1 MMKNWKFILIRV
13 LWLIG
18 ALLLITLFVF
28 AWKGKSNKKCNAIQI
43 ELTGNS
49 NGFLFMDEK
58 EILKFIN
65 EKGVKVGMSISDVN
79 LIQLEKELNEI
90 KWVENTNIYFD
101 NLQQLQVKIE
111 QRLPV
116 ARLFTVSGN
125 SFYIDKEAT
134 RLPLRQLSVIRLP
147 IFTGFPSDQEK
158 LSKPDSI
165 LLNDI
170 LHFALIVKQDSF
182 FLSQIAQI
190 NIAPNGDFEMIPA
203 LGDHTVLFGSIENI
217 ENKLNRLYT
226 FYKKV
231 WPSSGINAYQ
241 VLDLRFDHQL
251 VALKK
256 GLMPIEYSAGA
267 LPDLK
272 PFNFSDSVMNTEPVQ
287 SRELMLKNEPN
298 SITDSVVKTPI
309 KKNEPTTKTTSLSTI
324 NKSKVV
330 KANVPKAT
338 VNSSPKTSK
347 NGKSKTVK
355 NDKLGPVKNANKLNN
370 KSNNNTLKQEKKSAK
385 AEMPKKTPSNN
396 N

>member
-1 MMKNWKFILIRV
+1 MES
-13 LWLIG
+13 
-18 ALLLITLFVF
+18 LLIMCCFLLSLICLFLILNHL
-28 AWKGKSNKKCNAIQI
+28 KNYLDKINSD
-43 ELTGNS
+43 ELNDLS
-49 NGFLFMDEK
+49 EEK
-58 EILKFIN
+58 
-65 EKGVKVGMSISDVN
+65 
-79 LIQLEKELNEI
+79 QLNEI

-165 LLNDI
+165 LLKDI

-251 VALKK
+251 LALKK
-256 GLMPIEYSAGA
+256 GLLPIDYSGGA

-272 PFNFSDSVMNTEPVQ
+272 PLNFSDSISITEPVQ
-287 SRELMLKNEPN
+287 SMEVMSKNEPN
-298 SITDSVVKTPI
+298 RKTDSVVNTPI
-309 KKNEPTTKTTSLSTI
+309 KKNESTTKTAGSTKI
-324 NKSKVV
+324 NKPKVV
-330 KANVPKAT
+330 TTNTPKTA
-338 VNSSPKTSK
+338 VSISPKTSK
-347 NGKSKTVK
+347 KDKSKTIK
-355 NDKLGPVKNANKLNN
+355 NDKPVPVKNANKLNN
-370 KSNNNTLKQEKKSAK
+370 KSINNTLKQEKKSAK

>member
-1 MMKNWKFILIRV
+1 MKNWKFILIRI

-18 ALLLITLFVF
+18 AMLLITLFVF
-28 AWKGKSNKKCNAIQI
+28 AWQGKSSKKCNAIQI

-58 EILKFIN
+58 EVLKFIN
-65 EKGVKVGMSISDVN
+65 DKGVKVGMSISDIN
-79 LIQLEKELNEI
+79 LIQLEKQLNEI
-90 KWVENTNIYFD
+90 QWVEHTNIYFD
-101 NLQQLQVKIE
+101 NLQQLQVIIE

-116 ARLFTVSGN
+116 ARVFTVSGN
-125 SFYIDKEAT
+125 SFYIDKTAT

-147 IFTGFPSDQEK
+147 IFTGFPSEQDK
-158 LSKPDSI
+158 LSKPDSV

-170 LHFALIVKQDSF
+170 MHFALIVKQDSF

-203 LGDHTVLFGSIENI
+203 LGDHTVLFGTVENI
-217 ENKLNRLYT
+217 EDKLNRLYT

-251 VALKK
+251 LALKK
-256 GLMPIEYSAGA
+256 GLMPIEYAPGA

-272 PFNFSDSVMNTEPVQ
+272 PFNISDSVSIPDTLQTKEIPLKKEPI
-287 SRELMLKNEPN
+287 K
-298 SITDSVVKTPI
+298 ITDTVTKTTI
-309 KKNEPTTKTTSLSTI
+309 KKNEPAIKISTNS
-324 NKSKVV
+324 NKDKPKAVV
-330 KANVPKAT
+330 K
-338 VNSSPKTSK
+338 SSPKPIINNK
-347 NGKSKTVK
+347 LKGDKKDKPKTVK
-355 NDKLGPVKNANKLNN
+355 NDKVKTVKNANNLNN
-370 KSNNNTLKQEKKSAK
+370 KSINNTLKQEKKSAK

>member
-1 MMKNWKFILIRV
+1 MKNWKFILIRI
-13 LWLIG
+13 LWSIG
-18 ALLLITLFVF
+18 AILLITLFVF
-28 AWKGKSNKKCNAIQI
+28 AWQGKSSKKCNAIQI

-58 EILKFIN
+58 EVLKFIN
-65 EKGVKVGMSISDVN
+65 DKGVKVGMSISDIN
-79 LIQLEKELNEI
+79 LIQLEKQLNEI
-90 KWVENTNIYFD
+90 QWVEHTNIYFD
-101 NLQQLQVKIE
+101 NLQQLQVIIE

-116 ARLFTVSGN
+116 ARVFTVAGN
-125 SFYIDKEAT
+125 SFYIDKTAT

-147 IFTGFPSDQEK
+147 IFTGFPSEQEK

-165 LLNDI
+165 LLSDI

-203 LGDHTVLFGSIENI
+203 LGDHTVLFGTVENI
-217 ENKLNRLYT
+217 EDKLNRLYT

-251 VALKK
+251 LALKK
-256 GLMPIEYSAGA
+256 GLMPIEYAPGA
-267 LPDLK
+267 LPDIK
-272 PFNFSDSVMNTEPVQ
+272 PLNISDSVSIPDTLQTKPTTLKIEPI
-287 SRELMLKNEPN
+287 K
-298 SITDSVVKTPI
+298 IADSVTKSNI
-309 KKNEPTTKTTSLSTI
+309 KKNEPAI
-324 NKSKVV
+324 NKASNLNKD
-330 KANVPKAT
+330 KPKAI
-338 VNSSPKTSK
+338 VKSSPKPIANNKQKGGK
-347 NGKSKTVK
+347 NDKPKTTKNDKVKTVK
-355 NDKLGPVKNANKLNN
+355 NANNLNN
-370 KSNNNTLKQEKKSAK
+370 KPINNTLKQEKKSAK

>member
-1 MMKNWKFILIRV
+1 MKNWKFILIRI

-28 AWKGKSNKKCNAIQI
+28 AWKGKSDKKCNAIQI

-65 EKGVKVGMSISDVN
+65 EKGVNVGMSINDIN
-79 LIQLEKELNEI
+79 LIQLEKQLNEI

-125 SFYIDKEAT
+125 SFYIDKVAT

-147 IFTGFPSDQEK
+147 IFTGFPSEQEN
-158 LSKPDSI
+158 LSKPDSV
-165 LLNDI
+165 LLSDI

-203 LGDHTVLFGSIENI
+203 LGDHTVLFGSVENI

-251 VALKK
+251 LALKK
-256 GLMPIEYSAGA
+256 GLMPIEYSPGV

-272 PFNFSDSVMNTEPVQ
+272 PLSISDSISNADTTQ
-287 SRELMLKNEPN
+287 SMESMLKNEPN
-298 SITDSVVKTPI
+298 SIADSIVKTTI
-309 KKNEPTTKTTSLSTI
+309 KKNNPAIKTTSSLKI
-324 NKSKVV
+324 NKPKVITTTSL
-330 KANVPKAT
+330 KPT
-338 VNSSPKTSK
+338 LNSNLKSSK
-347 NGKSKTVK
+347 NEKFKTQKNDKARTVK
-355 NDKLGPVKNANKLNN
+355 NADKLNN
-370 KSNNNTLKQEKKSAK
+370 KSINNTLKQEKKSAK